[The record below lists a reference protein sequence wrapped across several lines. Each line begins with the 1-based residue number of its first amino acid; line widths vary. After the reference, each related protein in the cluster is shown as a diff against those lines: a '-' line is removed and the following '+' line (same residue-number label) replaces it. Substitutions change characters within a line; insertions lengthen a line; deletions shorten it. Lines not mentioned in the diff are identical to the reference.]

1 MPCPRFPLSLSFG
14 LAAILLAIIAVS
26 SCSPAA
32 KLLLNGG
39 EKVRD
44 LSHTPPNGP
53 VVLIFAFDGAGYDQL
68 KKAIDSGD
76 APNLQGMLGKS
87 RGNGLYEHAWSAP
100 NAISILPSTTI
111 AAWSSIFTGAPPAYD
126 GVPGNEWFVREE
138 MKFYAPAPVSV
149 TETDD
154 TRKMVAEDLVGK
166 SLKTPT
172 LFEQTGVVSYVSLN
186 PVYRRADIFT
196 TVEPS
201 AFVALMA
208 DFIHG
213 QIADSSSVKRNGYA
227 QLDEDSVPK
236 LLDAISA
243 HGLPV
248 IQVVYFPGIDL
259 YTHLAPNALDS
270 EVEYLETVTDPLVG
284 QVLDAYRAAGVLD
297 HTYVL
302 IIADHG
308 HTPVLKEHALGAEG
322 DDTPAALLRQAGY
335 RTRKFKLNPAA
346 DEQDYQAAFAYQ
358 GAMAYVYLADRSTC
372 AAPGQKCDWNKP
384 PRFEEDVM
392 PVVRAFD
399 YVNRSGTPIPRLKGS
414 LDLIFARRPVPPGKT
429 PLPFEVFDGKKL
441 VPIYSYLAA
450 HPRPDLL
457 KLNER
462 MRWLGVGPYGDRA
475 GDVIL
480 LARSGLTI
488 PIEDRY
494 YFSGPYRSWHGSP
507 SPQDSHVPL
516 ILACQ
521 GKNGAALRDLV
532 TRVAGTQPS
541 QLDVT
546 PLVRAVLGR

>member
-68 KKAIDSGD
+68 KKAVDSGD

-87 RGNGLYEHAWSAP
+87 GGNGLYEP
-100 NAISILPSTTI
+100 
-111 AAWSSIFTGAPPAYD
+111 AWSSIFTGAPPAYD

-270 EVEYLETVTDPLVG
+270 EVEYLE
-284 QVLDAYRAAGVLD
+284 
-297 HTYVL
+297 
-302 IIADHG
+302 
-308 HTPVLKEHALGAEG
+308 
-322 DDTPAALLRQAGY
+322 
-335 RTRKFKLNPAA
+335 
-346 DEQDYQAAFAYQ
+346 
-358 GAMAYVYLADRSTC
+358 
-372 AAPGQKCDWNKP
+372 
-384 PRFEEDVM
+384 
-392 PVVRAFD
+392 
-399 YVNRSGTPIPRLKGS
+399 
-414 LDLIFARRPVPPGKT
+414 
-429 PLPFEVFDGKKL
+429 
-441 VPIYSYLAA
+441 
-450 HPRPDLL
+450 
-457 KLNER
+457 
-462 MRWLGVGPYGDRA
+462 
-475 GDVIL
+475 
-480 LARSGLTI
+480 
-488 PIEDRY
+488 
-494 YFSGPYRSWHGSP
+494 
-507 SPQDSHVPL
+507 
-516 ILACQ
+516 
-521 GKNGAALRDLV
+521 
-532 TRVAGTQPS
+532 
-541 QLDVT
+541 
-546 PLVRAVLGR
+546 